1 MVSRSIISRRG
12 FLAGAAG
19 VVAVA
24 TAAGVVSPAVATST
38 AMRVINT
45 NGVRLRS
52 GAGLGFRVLGSLGI
66 GTSVLYL
73 APGGTVDGYNWSKI
87 RIESSGTEGYVA
99 SQFLSPPSSG
109 GLPIGTLIHVD
120 TAGGGAAN
128 LRNCPGT
135 GYGVVRSLANGTEG
149 TIQGGPE
156 YANGYTWY
164 QVAIAGTGGW
174 LATAVFATGPGGGR
188 PRVVVANGPLRVR
201 SGAGLGGSVIAT
213 VPTGATGEITT
224 QMPQE
229 ANGYVWVNVR
239 FFNQAN
245 TTGWVASDFLR
256 WT

>member
-1 MVSRSIISRRG
+1 MVSRSVFSRRR
-12 FLAGAAG
+12 FLAGAAS
-19 VVAVA
+19 VLAVA
-24 TAAGVVSPAVATST
+24 SASQVVSTTLATST
-38 AMRVINT
+38 AMRVINA

-52 GAGLGFRVLGSLGI
+52 GAGLGFRVLGSLGV

-73 APGGTVDGYNWSKI
+73 APGGTVDGYSWSKI

-109 GLPIGTLIHVD
+109 GLPVGTVIHVD

-128 LRNCPGT
+128 LRSGPGT

-149 TIQGGPE
+149 TIQGGPQN
-156 YANGYTWY
+156 ANGYTWY

-174 LATAVFATGPGGGR
+174 LATAVFATGPGTGR
-188 PRVVVANGPLRVR
+188 PRIVVVNGPLRVR
-201 SGAGLGGSVIAT
+201 SSAGLGGSVIAT
-213 VPTGATGEITT
+213 MPTGATGEITS

-239 FFNQAN
+239 FFNGAG
-245 TTGWVASDFLR
+245 TTGWVASEFLR

>member
-1 MVSRSIISRRG
+1 MVSRFIISRRR
-12 FLAGAAG
+12 FLVGAAG
-19 VVAVA
+19 IMAVA
-24 TAAGVVSPAVATST
+24 TAAGAVSPVVATST
-38 AMRVINT
+38 AMRVINA
-45 NGVRLRS
+45 NGVRLRA

-66 GTSVLYL
+66 GTSVVFL
-73 APGGTVDGYNWSKI
+73 APAGTVDGYSWSKI

-109 GLPIGTLIHVD
+109 GLPIGTVIHVD

-128 LRNCPGT
+128 LRNGPGT
-135 GYGVVRSLANGTEG
+135 GYGVVRTLANGTEG
-149 TIQGGPE
+149 TIQSSPE

-174 LATAVFATGPGGGR
+174 LATAVFATGPGTGR
-188 PRVVVANGPLRVR
+188 PRIEVADGPLRVR
-201 SGAGLGGSVIAT
+201 SSAGLGGSIIAT
-213 VPTGATGEITT
+213 VPTGATGEITS

>member
-1 MVSRSIISRRG
+1 MVSRSIISRRR
-12 FLAGAAG
+12 FLVGSAAL
-19 VVAVA
+19 A
-24 TAAGVVSPAVATST
+24 TATIFPAVMPALAQST
-38 AMRVINT
+38 DARVINAG
-45 NGVRLRS
+45 GVRLRS
-52 GAGLGFRVLGSLGI
+52 GAGLRFRVLGSLGI
-66 GTSVLYL
+66 GTAVRLLGS
-73 APGGTVDGYNWSKI
+73 GGTVDGYAWSKI

-109 GLPIGTLIHVD
+109 GLPIGTVIHVD

-128 LRNCPGT
+128 LRNGPGT
-135 GYGVVRSLANGTEG
+135 GYGVVRTLANGTEG
-149 TIQGGPE
+149 TIQSSPE

-174 LATAVFATGPGGGR
+174 LATAVFATGPGTGR
-188 PRVVVANGPLRVR
+188 PRIEVADGPLRVR
-201 SGAGLGGSVIAT
+201 SSAGLGGSIIAT
-213 VPTGATGEITT
+213 VPTGATGEITS